1 MWEQVLLTATSATN
15 FICLVVSLWLGFYIV
30 TRSQRS
36 KVSWLASAT
45 VWALCGYFLDTL
57 TFTYRP
63 PGTSALPWWWG
74 WSVTLAA
81 PFWFH
86 LSVSLLPGEAAKKQN
101 LLVAFVYLLALN
113 FIAMEAYTPWVFAG
127 ATILPPTHSSAEQ
140 PGPLY
145 LLLGL
150 YLIVI
155 PTLALLNLRR
165 SWQQAKSA
173 SIRPQLA
180 ALMGA
185 TLLAIGS
192 VALRVLS
199 TWLGL
204 NTPTLLSS
212 LSLSLG
218 LVLLGYGVAQ
228 YNTLVEGRII
238 RRDFLYTA
246 LASGL
251 VIGAYLG
258 AAWVSDL
265 VFDVPFI
272 AFIFVIMLAIVSH
285 ALYDWARTYL
295 DRLFYHQRHR
305 ELRANLRDFA
315 RTITAD
321 RDIQGQ
327 LQAILH
333 TLCQS
338 LQVSAGFIALREA
351 AGFVVKASCPA
362 DLGERSIAADTL
374 VTEEITVLSS
384 PAPGLGLGD
393 RALIVPLHA
402 GGEQIGAIALGPRAT
417 GVGYSE
423 EEWDFLEDCADTI
436 ASLVRTARVQE
447 QTTQQIDALL
457 RELREREQEV
467 QARLQETLAS
477 PARLPVLEGR
487 CEDDC
492 ASLVEDV
499 LRHLHDYPYL
509 GEHALASLRIVELR
523 LAAGKGDFVTYLD
536 RGKALHDVLLSAID
550 KLKPRGPQPSLLT
563 REWHQYIILHDCY
576 LLGNANRDVMAVL
589 FIGEGTFNR
598 ARRRAIRGVTR
609 ALGEMEEEAQ
619 QYELI

>member
-1 MWEQVLLTATSATN
+1 MWDQLLLTATSATN
-15 FICLVVSLWLGFYIV
+15 FICLVISLWLGFYIV
-30 TRSQRS
+30 TRSPRS
-36 KVSWLASAT
+36 QVSWLASAT

-57 TFTYRP
+57 TFTYKP
-63 PGTSALPWWWG
+63 PGTGALPWWWG

-86 LSVSLLPGEAAKKQN
+86 LSVSLLPGEAAKKR

-113 FIAMEAYTPWVFAG
+113 FIAMEAYTPWVFSG
-127 ATILPPTHSSAEQ
+127 ATILPPTLSSAER

-145 LLLGL
+145 PLLGL

-155 PTLALLNLRR
+155 PTLALLNLRQ
-165 SWQQAKSA
+165 SWQQAKSPLLRQQMA
-173 SIRPQLA
+173 V
-180 ALMGA
+180 LMGA
-185 TLLAIGS
+185 TGLAIFS

-204 NTPTLLSS
+204 HTPTLLSS

-218 LVLLGYGVAQ
+218 LGLLGYGVAQ
-228 YNTLVEGRII
+228 YNALVEGRVI

-246 LASGL
+246 LAFVL

-258 AAWVSDL
+258 VAWVSDL

-272 AFIFVIMLAIVSH
+272 AFIFLIMLAIVSH

-295 DRLFYHQRHR
+295 DRLFYQQRHR

-315 RTITAD
+315 RTITAE
-321 RDIQGQ
+321 RDVQAQ
-327 LQAILH
+327 LQAILQ

-338 LQVSAGFIALREA
+338 LQVSAGLIALREA
-351 AGFVVKASCPA
+351 TAFVVQASCPA
-362 DLGERSIAADTL
+362 DLGERSIAPDTL
-374 VTEEITVLSS
+374 TTAEITVLSS
-384 PAPGLGLGD
+384 SLPGLGLGD

-402 GGEQIGAIALGPRAT
+402 GGEQIGALALGPRAS
-417 GVGYSE
+417 GVAYGE
-423 EEWDFLEDCADTI
+423 EELDFLEDGADTI
-436 ASLVRTARVQE
+436 ASLVRTARAQE
-447 QTTQQIDALL
+447 QTTQQIDTLL
-457 RELREREQEV
+457 RELRQREQEA

-477 PARLPVLEGR
+477 PARVPVLEGR
-487 CEDDC
+487 GEDDC
-492 ASLVEDV
+492 IALVEDV

-509 GEHALASLRIVELR
+509 GEHALARLRIVELR

-536 RGKALHDVLLSAID
+536 RGQALHDVLLSAID
-550 KLKPRGPQPSLLT
+550 KLKPRGAPPSPLT

-576 LLGNANRDVMAVL
+576 LLGNSNRDVMAAL

-609 ALGEMEEEAQ
+609 ALGEMEDEAQ
-619 QYELI
+619 QYELL